1 MLLRQFVSSLTHTAF
16 EWYAEL
22 PNDSVKTFAELE
34 ALFVKRFAG
43 AARKVTLT
51 DLALEKRRRDESVT
65 KYITRWRNLSMRC
78 DQQLTEK
85 HAVELLMGSIDDQMA
100 PYLAMATINT
110 FQELLDRSGS
120 VKP

>member
-1 MLLRQFVSSLTHTAF
+1 MPKFNTFSGIENPRQHLAQFKATCGNTGGNDALLLRQFVSSLTHTAF

-51 DLALEKRRRDESVT
+51 D
-65 KYITRWRNLSMRC
+65 
-78 DQQLTEK
+78 
-85 HAVELLMGSIDDQMA
+85 HH
-100 PYLAMATINT
+100 
-110 FQELLDRSGS
+110 
-120 VKP
+120 